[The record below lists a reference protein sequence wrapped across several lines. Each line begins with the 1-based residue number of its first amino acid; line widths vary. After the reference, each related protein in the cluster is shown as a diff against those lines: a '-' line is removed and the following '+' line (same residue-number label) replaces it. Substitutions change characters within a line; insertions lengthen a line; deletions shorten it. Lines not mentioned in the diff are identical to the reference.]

1 MSYPKSPNY
10 CKILAGVI
18 VVVALYTTKYE
29 IIGSTQI
36 LLGVLGF
43 FLPSRLSLIEKSSFS
58 DYFLYPSIAQY
69 IKYITLSTK
78 EKEKS
83 NVRICFFFQWYTV
96 K

>member
-1 MSYPKSPNY
+1 MKSYAIVSYPKSPNY

-43 FLPSRLSLIEKSSFS
+43 FLPSRL
-58 DYFLYPSIAQY
+58 
-69 IKYITLSTK
+69 
-78 EKEKS
+78 
-83 NVRICFFFQWYTV
+83 CH
-96 K
+96 